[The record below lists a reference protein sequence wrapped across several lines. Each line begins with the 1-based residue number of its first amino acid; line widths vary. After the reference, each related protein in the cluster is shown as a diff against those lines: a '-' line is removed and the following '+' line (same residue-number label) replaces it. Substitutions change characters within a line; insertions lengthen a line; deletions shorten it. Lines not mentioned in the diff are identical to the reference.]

1 MNERIVAE
9 YPNCKLT
16 GEAAMEYYAM
26 QEQRTIK
33 SLGDGTYRF
42 TDGFKIYKPI
52 MVAKGWRIVCVKE
65 TE

>member
-1 MNERIVAE
+1 MSERTVAE

-26 QEQRTIK
+26 QEGRTIE

-42 TDGFKIYKPI
+42 VDGVKTYKPV